1 VDGRNGSRLARITP
15 TTIVARARTRARAAL
30 WVERLARAL
39 WPAAIAVALYAVWS
53 LLDGPRWIGALS
65 PYAPGLALAGA
76 VLAVLGLATR
86 ALRIARP
93 TASDI
98 DRRIEHAT
106 GLQHRPLVTLADRP
120 APGADAAVWTE
131 HVRRTR
137 LGLGRLRAGS
147 VRPGIAGADRFG
159 LRGLV
164 TVGLGAALIVAGPDT
179 ISRLWRGIAPGW
191 PGLTTPAVT
200 VQAWLRPPAY
210 TGLPPRLVTGPTLN
224 APVGSRL
231 TISVTGSEALPI
243 LLVNA
248 ASVAFQ
254 PLDRTSFTADRVLD
268 APGPVSVR
276 RRGQVLAAWTVT
288 IIPDAA
294 PQAQWTEPPAPT
306 LGSGR
311 VAPQLRMAWDASD
324 DYGLVSV
331 GVELRLVPRPAA
343 PPSAVALPAV
353 RGRTAHGTTLADLTA
368 HPWAGLP
375 VTAQVVARDA
385 LDQTGRSAAAPITLP
400 VREFKNALAQAIV
413 TIRRD
418 LSLIDPAEID
428 ARHPALI
435 ALDALA
441 TAEGW
446 AALPPALNV
455 NLRAAASLL
464 EHGHEANTVDE
475 AQARL
480 WALAL
485 TLEEDTLD
493 RTSREVAEAEQA
505 VQEALA
511 PEANPDVKAE
521 LDARIEALREA
532 ITRELDALAEQP
544 REQAEPGRPSPT
556 PRDLNRSADRLKT
569 AAREGRMDDARQEMA
584 ELEKQ
589 LEMLQNATPSDP
601 ANAAKREA
609 GRQQMDVAQ
618 DILKREGAVL
628 DSTTA
633 RAGTPGSP
641 PPERQ
646 ADERRQRA
654 LRRVLGEMMQQ
665 FGDLTGQVPTPLGEA
680 DTAMRDAA
688 DALAAGRDAPAAA
701 AQQRAI
707 AALQKGSQSMSQQL
721 AQQFG
726 DGEGEGEGEG
736 DGGDNATGQPGAGP
750 GPANRPGGRKPGG
763 PGGRDGRSTAQGR
776 DPLGRSTGVNGRA
789 NDGDVRVPD
798 QMEAARGRALQDEL
812 RQRGQD
818 RTRPRPELEYIDRLL
833 APFR

>member
-1 VDGRNGSRLARITP
+1 MTP
-15 TTIVARARTRARAAL
+15 AAVVARARTRARAAL

-39 WPAAIAVALYAVWS
+39 WPAVLAVAVYAVWS

-65 PYAPGLALAGA
+65 SYAPALALAAA
-76 VLAVLGLATR
+76 VMAFIGLATR

-93 TASDI
+93 NAAEI
-98 DRRIEHAT
+98 DRRIERAT
-106 GLQHRPLVTLADRP
+106 GLRHRPLVTLADAP
-120 APGADAAVWTE
+120 APGTDPAVWDE
-131 HVRRTR
+131 HLRRIW

-147 VRPGIAGADRFG
+147 VQPGIAGADRFG
-159 LRGLV
+159 VRGLV
-164 TVGLGAALIVAGPDT
+164 TVGLGAALIVAGSDAGP
-179 ISRLWRGIAPGW
+179 RLWRGIAPGW
-191 PGLTTPAVT
+191 PGPVTPAIA

-210 TGLPPRLVTGPTLN
+210 TGLPPRLVTGAALN
-224 APVGSRL
+224 APIGSRL
-231 TISVTGSEALPI
+231 TISVTGSEAVPT

-248 ASVAFQ
+248 ASAPFQ

-268 APGPVSVR
+268 ASGPVSVR

-294 PQAQWTEPPAPT
+294 PLARWTEPPTPT
-306 LGSGR
+306 QGTGR
-311 VAPQLRMAWDASD
+311 IAPQLRMAWDASD

-343 PPSAVALPAV
+343 APSAVALPAV

-385 LDQTGRSAAAPITLP
+385 LDQTGRSAAAPLTLP
-400 VREFKNALAQAIV
+400 AREFKNALAQIIV

-418 LSLIDPAEID
+418 LSLIDPADAD
-428 ARHPALI
+428 ARHPALM

-441 TAEGW
+441 EAEGW
-446 AALPPALNV
+446 ATLPPALNV

-475 AQARL
+475 AQNRL

-485 TLEEDTLD
+485 TLEEDALD
-493 RTSREVAEAEQA
+493 RTSRAVAEAERA

-511 PEANPDVKAE
+511 PDAEPEAKAE
-521 LDARIEALREA
+521 LEARIEALREA
-532 ITRELDALAEQP
+532 IARELQALAELP
-544 REQAEPGRPSPT
+544 REQADPNRQT
-556 PRDLNRSADRLKT
+556 INPRDLNRSADQLKD
-569 AAREGRMDDARQEMA
+569 AVREGRMDDARQEMA
-584 ELEKQ
+584 ELERQ
-589 LEMLQNATPSDP
+589 LEMLQNARPGDP
-601 ANAAKREA
+601 ENAAKREA
-609 GRQQMDVAQ
+609 GRQQMDVVQ
-618 DILKREGAVL
+618 DILKREGTVL
-628 DSTTA
+628 DNTTA
-633 RAGTPGSP
+633 RGGVPAP
-641 PPERQ
+641 PPPDRQ

-665 FGDLTGQVPTPLGEA
+665 YGDLTGQVPPALGEA

-688 DALAAGRDAPAAA
+688 DALAAGRDVPAAA

-721 AQQFG
+721 ALQFG
-726 DGEGEGEGEG
+726 DGEGEGEG
-736 DGGDNATGQPGAGP
+736 DGGEGAAGPPGAGP
-750 GPANRPGGRKPGG
+750 GPANRPGGRRPGG
-763 PGGRDGRSTAQGR
+763 PTGRDGRSTAQGR
-776 DPLGRSTGVNGRA
+776 DPLGRGTGVNGRTS
-789 NDGDVRVPD
+789 DGDVVVPD

-833 APFR
+833 SPVR

>member
-1 VDGRNGSRLARITP
+1 MVF
-15 TTIVARARTRARAAL
+15 
-30 WVERLARAL
+30 
-39 WPAAIAVALYAVWS
+39 YAVWS
-53 LLDGPRWIGALS
+53 LLDGPRWIGGLS
-65 PYAPGLALAGA
+65 LYAPTLVLAGA
-76 VLAVLGLATR
+76 ALAVLGLATR
-86 ALRIARP
+86 ALQITRP
-93 TASDI
+93 TAANV

-106 GLQHRPLVTLADRP
+106 GLRNRPLVTLADRP
-120 APGADAAVWTE
+120 TPGADAAVWSE
-131 HVRRTR
+131 HLRRTR

-159 LRGLV
+159 LRGLA
-164 TVGLGAALIVAGPDT
+164 TVGLGAALIVAGPDAV
-179 ISRLWRGIAPGW
+179 SRLWRGIAPGW
-191 PGLTTPAVT
+191 PGPTSPAVT
-200 VQAWLRPPAY
+200 VQAWLRPPPY

-224 APVGSRL
+224 APIGSRL
-231 TISVTGSEALPI
+231 TISITGSEAVPT

-248 ASVAFQ
+248 APVAFQ

-268 APGPVSVR
+268 TPGAISVR
-276 RRGQVLAAWTVT
+276 RRGQVLASWAVT
-288 IIPDAA
+288 IIPDTP

-306 LGSGR
+306 LGTGR
-311 VAPQLRMAWDASD
+311 ATPQLRMVWDASD

-353 RGRTAHGTTLADLTA
+353 HGRAAHGTTLADLTA

-375 VTAQVVARDA
+375 VTARVVARDA

-400 VREFKNALAQAIV
+400 VREFKNALARAIV

-418 LSLIDPAEID
+418 LSLIDPADVD

-435 ALDALA
+435 ALDGLA
-441 TAEGW
+441 EAEGW
-446 AALPPALNV
+446 ATLPPALNV

-485 TLEEDTLD
+485 TLEEDAVD
-493 RTSREVAEAEQA
+493 RTSGDVAAAERA

-511 PEANPDVKAE
+511 PDANPDVKAE
-521 LDARIEALREA
+521 LDARVEALREA
-532 ITRELDALAEQP
+532 IARELEALAELP
-544 REQAEPGRPSPT
+544 REQADPNSPT
-556 PRDLNRSADRLKT
+556 LTQRDLNRSADRLQD
-569 AAREGRMDDARQEMA
+569 AAREGRMDDARKEMA
-584 ELEKQ
+584 ELERQ

-628 DSTTA
+628 DSTMA
-633 RAGTPGSP
+633 RSGIPGPSQ
-641 PPERQ
+641 PERQ
-646 ADERRQRA
+646 ADARRQLA

-665 FGDLTGQVPTPLGEA
+665 FGDLTGQVPPPLSEA

-688 DALAAGRDAPAAA
+688 DALAAGRDVPAAA
-701 AQQRAI
+701 AQQQAI

-721 AQQFG
+721 ALQF
-726 DGEGEGEGEG
+726 GEGEGEGEG
-736 DGGDNATGQPGAGP
+736 DGGEGTAGQPGAGP
-750 GPANRPGGRKPGG
+750 GPANRPGGRRPGG

-776 DPLGRSTGVNGRA
+776 DPLGRSTGVNGRQ

-818 RTRPRPELEYIDRLL
+818 RTRPRPELDYIDRLL